1 MNIHTPT
8 MNEGHSY
15 SVSMNFNP
23 EYESFILGSPEEP
36 EVKEGDSLG
45 IEP

>member
-1 MNIHTPT
+1 
-8 MNEGHSY
+8 
-15 SVSMNFNP
+15 MNFGLD
-23 EYESFILGSPEEP
+23 YESFILGESEEP